1 MFILR
6 RLISIIRLT
15 TSISFAFITLQV
27 NSQQQKASVNLM
39 EKLKPVGIPV
49 IGFEGE
55 PIVSLTGY
63 NYKLAAFSNDLKYMA
78 VSRSFMRKGSEIMD
92 IVLIKLKGQKETV
105 LLDTLAMVR
114 YGRPNGILYDIYF
127 NDQHQLIAKISDGM
141 AGSSTLTFDPEK
153 KELIKDE
160 YEDEYYE
167 DEGEMEEEILY
178 EEKLA
183 DLKRIFPRQS
193 AILLSDM
200 VYKMREVDTVGY
212 IVQGVLPN
220 NNSIFYLPHG
230 AGKLRLIHDVGDPS
244 QIDNIDGVWG
254 TRDKAFY
261 LLKDK
266 KNNYLFRYDIKA
278 NVVTLLEKF
287 PLHSHFSYIYRY
299 PLRNKDVLLAF
310 EVEVNKPEA
319 NETLRLFKFSNGV
332 LHKYEDYPFLQ
343 EVNYIEVHN
352 LLLLFHIKDGKRC
365 LDVREINT
373 QLP

>member
-1 MFILR
+1 MFRLR
-6 RLISIIRLT
+6 RLISIIQLT

-39 EKLKPVGIPV
+39 ERLKPVGIPV
-49 IGFEGE
+49 TSFEGE

-63 NYKLAAFSNDLKYMA
+63 NYKLTAFSNDLKYMA
-78 VSRSFMRKGSEIMD
+78 VSRSFMRKGNEIMD
-92 IVLIKLKGQKETV
+92 IVLIKLKGQKEAV

-114 YGRPNGILYDIYF
+114 YGRPNGILYDMYF

-160 YEDEYYE
+160 YEDEYSE
-167 DEGEMEEEILY
+167 GEGEMEEEILY

-183 DLKRIFPRQS
+183 DLKRIFPRQPV
-193 AILLSDM
+193 ALLSDL
-200 VYKMREVDTVGY
+200 VYKMREVDTIGY

-230 AGKLRLIHDVGDPS
+230 EGKLRLIHDISDPS

-254 TRDKAFY
+254 TRNKAFY
-261 LLKDK
+261 LLKDR

-299 PLRNKDVLLAF
+299 QLKNNDFLLAF

-319 NETLRLFKFSNGV
+319 NETLRLFKHSNGM
-332 LHKYEDYPFLQ
+332 LYKYEDYPFLQ
-343 EVNYIEVHN
+343 EVNYIEAHN

-365 LDVREINT
+365 LDVRELNT